1 MALGLPGDSPHLQ
14 PEILAN
20 RPILSLGRGQRKD
33 STLSFLYR
41 ETKERILFL
50 SDTQGKTASRLG
62 QKVTIST
69 AGERSEA
76 FVPPRLPPVPAVRM
90 DRLYTRLE
98 AANRAIG
105 RLDGVASI
113 LPDTPLFLYMYVRK
127 EALLSSQ
134 IEGTQSSLSDLL
146 LFESEDAPGVPLDD
160 VQEVSNYIGAMNHGL
175 NRIREG
181 FPLSLRLIREIHEA
195 LLSKGRGSTKQ
206 PGEFRKSQNWIGGT
220 RPGNALFVPPP
231 PERVMDLMADLETF
245 IHTDAPEIP
254 FLIKAGLVHVQF
266 ETIHPFL
273 DGNGRLGRL
282 LITFLLCTHGI
293 LKEPILYLSLYFK
306 SHRQHYYDLLQ
317 RVRDHG
323 DWETWLEF
331 FLDGITETSLQ
342 AADAAREILQLFE
355 SDRKRIEELGRPAAS
370 ALRVH
375 QLLQQK
381 PLTGINDAAEKLK
394 LSSPTVAKSIEH
406 LEQLGIVRETT
417 GRQRGRKFVY
427 GEYLNIL
434 NRGTEPLNR

>member
-1 MALGLPGDSPHLQ
+1 
-14 PEILAN
+14 
-20 RPILSLGRGQRKD
+20 LSV
-33 STLSFLYR
+33 
-41 ETKERILFL
+41 
-50 SDTQGKTASRLG
+50 TQGQNATRLG
-62 QKVTIST
+62 QRVAIST
-69 AGERSEA
+69 AGERAEA
-76 FVPPRLPPVPAVRM
+76 YVPPALPPLPPVQLE
-90 DRLYTRLE
+90 RLYGRLE

-134 IEGTQSSLSDLL
+134 IEGTQSSLSELL
-146 LFESEDAPGVPLDD
+146 LFESEDVPGVPLDD

-206 PGEFRKSQNWIGGT
+206 PGEFRRSQNWIGGT

-231 PERVMDLMADLETF
+231 PDRVMDLMAGLEEF
-245 IHTDAPEIP
+245 IHADTPEIP
-254 FLIKAGLVHVQF
+254 FLVKAGLVHVQF

-306 SHRQHYYDLLQ
+306 SHRQQYYDLLQ
-317 RVRDHG
+317 RVRDQG

-342 AADAAREILQLFE
+342 AADAAREILRLFE
-355 SDRKRIEELGRPAAS
+355 ADRHRIEELGRPAAS

-375 QLLQQK
+375 QILQQK
-381 PLTGINDAAEKLK
+381 PLIGINEAAEKLK
-394 LSSPTVAKSIEH
+394 MSQPTVAKSIQH
-406 LEQLGIVRETT
+406 LEELGIVRETT
-417 GRQRGRKFVY
+417 GRQRGRRFVY
-427 GEYLNIL
+427 DEYLNIL
-434 NRGTEPLNR
+434 NRGTEPLGK